1 MQTPVTKRRRSW
13 PVVVALGTV
22 IVLQVCL
29 AIVSI
34 ELMSAVRSYVIGE
47 SLYSKGQKDAQ
58 IHLLDYVE
66 FKREDDYRSFLTALS
81 APLGDRMAREEL
93 DKAQPDP
100 AVARQGFLAGG
111 NHPDDI
117 DGLIWLY
124 RWFSNSHLMADAIAS
139 WREGDEA
146 IEQMRALAES
156 AHADMK
162 HDDRSAQSIA
172 DFRAQAATINS
183 RLTLLER
190 RFSEQ
195 LAIAAKEIQRWV
207 VGMNI
212 VVACLLGL
220 VGLGIVQQS
229 LRERESAEQEI
240 RRRQQLL
247 QQLLDSAAEGL
258 FGVDTEGRCTF
269 INHSALNLLGYRRE
283 SEVVGRMMHALIHP
297 DCADSGQQ
305 PPQTCP
311 IHNAIRLRE
320 TAHESR
326 EAFRHREGHA
336 FPVEYWSYPMAQ
348 DGKPSG
354 VVVTFFDISERIRT
368 LDALRKSEARL
379 SKLIDAVADAVISV
393 DGSGRIVLF
402 NRSAERIFR
411 RTLADTIGQPFAEL
425 IAPASSSKVV
435 SLLRDL
441 TNPLLA
447 TGMANALQELT
458 CLRANG
464 DEFPGEAAI
473 SKLEIDQGVLL
484 TIVLR
489 DVSEQQAARQE
500 REARQALE
508 LSSRA
513 KTDFLSRMSHE
524 LRTPLNAVLGF
535 AQLMSIDTSRSL
547 DVDNLAR
554 VKHIEKAGT
563 HLLALVNDVLDLSMV
578 ESGRLSLSLETVD
591 ARVVAEEALAVV
603 APLARDGDIT
613 LETSLTHRA
622 VGAEAS
628 PFHDERAARIDAF
641 GVWILA
647 DRVRLRQ
654 VLINL
659 LSNAIKYSPRRGRV
673 RLSLQP
679 TGDVCQVIVADT
691 GVGMTAEQLAHL
703 FEPFN
708 RLGAERSAVEGTGIG
723 LVLTQQLVELM
734 GGVLDISSAHGQG
747 TVATVTL
754 ARGSSAVPALRLPA
768 LPTNIDGQAGPLNV
782 LYAEDNEV
790 NIELM
795 RQVTSLRPAI
805 TFRYAI
811 SGAQALKMAQD
822 HPPDLMLVD
831 MHLGDST
838 GMQLAHAL
846 RHDARTAPIH
856 LVALSADALPAQI
869 RDALEGGFENY
880 LTKPINFIEI
890 LRVFDAYSKLHED
903 ANATAMEDGD
913 AMSDDT
919 HRHST
924 S

>member
-1 MQTPVTKRRRSW
+1 MQTPVPKSRRSW

-81 APLGDRMAREEL
+81 APLGDRLAREEL
-93 DKAQPDP
+93 DKPQPDL

-124 RWFSNSHLMADAIAS
+124 RWFHDSHLMADAIGS
-139 WREGDEA
+139 WREGDQA
-146 IEQMRALAES
+146 VEQMRALAES
-156 AHADMK
+156 AHADLK
-162 HDDRSAQSIA
+162 RDERGAQSSI

-183 RLTLLER
+183 RLTQLER

-229 LRERESAEQEI
+229 LRERESAELEI

-283 SEVVGRMMHALIHP
+283 SEVVGRMMHSLIHP
-297 DCADSGQQ
+297 DCTDSGER
-305 PPQTCP
+305 PCP

-336 FPVEYWSYPMAQ
+336 FPVEYWSYPMSQ
-348 DGKPSG
+348 DGQPSG

-393 DGSGRIVLF
+393 DGPGRIVLF

-411 RTLADTIGQPFAEL
+411 RSLADTIGQPFAEL
-425 IAPASSSKVV
+425 IAPASSAKVA

-447 TGMANALQELT
+447 TGMAGALQELT
-458 CLRANG
+458 CVRANG

-535 AQLMSIDTSRSL
+535 AQLMSIDTSHTL
-547 DVDNLAR
+547 DIENQAR

-622 VGAEAS
+622 VGARTS
-628 PFHDERAARIDAF
+628 PFHEERAARIDAF

-659 LSNAIKYSPRRGRV
+659 LSNAIKYSPKGGRV

-723 LVLTQQLVELM
+723 LVLTRQLVELM
-734 GGVLDISSAHGQG
+734 GGVLEISSAHGQG

-754 ARGSSAVPALRLPA
+754 ARGSSTVPALRLPT
-768 LPTNIDGQAGPLNV
+768 LPTNTDGQAGPLNV

-805 TFRYAI
+805 TFRYAT

-856 LVALSADALPAQI
+856 LVALSADALPGQI

-903 ANATAMEDGD
+903 ASATTAEDDD

-919 HRHST
+919 PRHST